1 MKKSVIKIIKTDAT
15 LGEGLSYLPMR
26 KNVIAFDIIKKKLF
40 LFDPQKNWQCETY
53 DLPFMGSCASELRD
67 GRVLI
72 AGNQSLYVTEKFEK
86 FTEIVS
92 HDVGNNM
99 RTNDGREDPNGNFWY
114 SLMDFQARQNCGS
127 IFCFNQEK
135 MISREV
141 FKSISIPNSIAFD
154 EKIKCGYFSD
164 SHEGVVYKFDYERP
178 ADGKSVFIDMSEKKR
193 VPDGAVVDQAGRLWV
208 AQWGNGCVEV
218 FSRAGELIASV
229 KLPVSQP
236 TCPLI
241 VNDEY
246 VIVTSAKDGLSFWE
260 KLKQPNAGH
269 TFVLSKKNSII

>member
-1 MKKSVIKIIKTDAT
+1 
-15 LGEGLSYLPMR
+15 
-26 KNVIAFDIIKKKLF
+26 
-40 LFDPQKNWQCETY
+40 
-53 DLPFMGSCASELRD
+53 MGSCAAELRD

-72 AGNQSLYVTEKFEK
+72 AGNQSLFVTEKFEK
-86 FTEIVS
+86 FKEIVS
-92 HDVGNNM
+92 HDVGTNI

-114 SLMDFQARQNCGS
+114 SLMDVQAKKMPAV
-127 IFCFNQEK
+127 FFAFDQEK

-154 EKIKCGYFSD
+154 EKMKCGYFSD
-164 SHEGVVYKFDYERP
+164 SLEGVVYKFDYERP
-178 ADGKSVFIDMSEKKR
+178 ADGKSVFIDMSGKKC
-193 VPDGAVVDQAGRLWV
+193 VPDGAVVDQAGQLWV

-218 FSRAGELIASV
+218 FSRAGKLIAFV
-229 KLPVSQP
+229 RLPVSQP

-246 VIVTSAKDGLSFWE
+246 IVVTSAKDGLSLRE

-269 TFVLSKKNSII
+269 TFVLSMKNCYISDKSFVEVVKISNHLNQ